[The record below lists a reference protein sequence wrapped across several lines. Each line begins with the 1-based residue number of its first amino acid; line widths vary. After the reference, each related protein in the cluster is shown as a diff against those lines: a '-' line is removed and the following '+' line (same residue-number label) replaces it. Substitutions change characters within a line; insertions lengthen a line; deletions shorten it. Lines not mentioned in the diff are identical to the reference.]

1 MHATP
6 PYRRLARLSLGV
18 LTLFMLPAAARA
30 LLIYDYAA
38 NPGLYERFDSDTFP
52 SAPVE
57 NATFFLAGLDLS
69 GIGWRSGSSFGGALV
84 SPQHFLTAAHVA
96 PAAGAT
102 LNFVNTDGALKSYTV
117 HGTQVIQHPNGQN
130 TDLVVVRLTAPI
142 PSVDQVAFYAT
153 LLFPSAADY
162 LGLSLVMFGAG
173 QRAGINTIAA
183 VQEADLLPFG
193 SGNGVA
199 DNFITLTTYDPITGS
214 AQGQGG
220 DSGSPTFALVNGQ
233 LALLAVNSAIG
244 TLADDTPFTVGIGVP
259 FYAAALNNVLQ
270 LDGYSLGAF
279 VLASPIPE
287 PGAAAAGM
295 AFVTLVFAALRRRRR
310 A

>member
-1 MHATP
+1 MQATP
-6 PYRRLARLSLGV
+6 PFRHLARRGLIA
-18 LTLFMLPAAARA
+18 LTLLLLPTATHA

-38 NPGLYERFDSDTFP
+38 NPDLYERFQANTFP

-57 NATFFLAGLDLS
+57 NGTFFLAGLDLS
-69 GIGWRSGSSFGGALV
+69 GIGWRDGSSFGGALV

-102 LNFVNTDGALKSYTV
+102 LNFVNTSGALKSYTV
-117 HGTQVIQHPNGQN
+117 HGTQIIQHPNGQN

-142 PSVDQVAFYAT
+142 PAADQVAFYAT
-153 LLFPSAADY
+153 LIFPAAVDY
-162 LGLSLVMFGAG
+162 LGLDLVMFGAG

-193 SGNGVA
+193 SGNGLA

-244 TLADDTPFTVGIGVP
+244 TLEDDTPFTVGIGVP

-270 LDGYSLGAF
+270 LDGYSLGAL
-279 VLASPIPE
+279 VLSSPIPE
-287 PGAAAAGM
+287 PGAAATGM
-295 AFVTLVFAALRRRRR
+295 AFVTLAFAALRRRRR